1 MILYIL
7 LILSIILLL
16 VYFVYKVKFPFWSR
30 QPVFHHHNLWY
41 WYKPPGIIQPEKPE
55 MNKYYVP
62 SIHFK
67 EISKMTDVEK
77 NEFYQLIHNNFLP
90 YKNELY
96 DPSFND
102 IFDYFKGHNNKTF
115 ISLNYK
121 NNFKPMR
128 NELISTMT
136 TRPLYVNINDI
147 NFSIYYVDYL
157 CVEKEH
163 RKKGIAP
170 ITIYSHYLNQRYK
183 HDNIVFLFKREGE
196 TTAIVPL
203 MVYKLYAFDTLI
215 WDKEAEFD
223 EPYIYTLELNQLSS
237 KLFVSLLKDA
247 QEKFKCMITPFLGNV
262 IHLTNN
268 KQYLIYLL
276 IYDEQPVGF
285 YVFIDN
291 HTTYNGK
298 KSIEL
303 CASYCKIKKEI
314 FVLGFLN
321 CIKKINKVIPF
332 DIILIEDTSDNNFI
346 LNVLMNRYKT
356 IFESTISYYFYNY
369 ASIPYLSYEVLCIV

>member
-67 EISKMTDVEK
+67 EISKMTDIEK
-77 NEFYQLIHNNFLP
+77 NDFFQLIKNNFLP
-90 YKNELY
+90 NKKELY

-128 NELISTMT
+128 NELLSSMT
-136 TRPLYVNINDI
+136 TRPLYVNINNM

-183 HDNIVFLFKREGE
+183 HENIVFLFKREGD

-215 WDKEAEFD
+215 WDKTAEFD
-223 EPYIYTLELNQLSS
+223 EPYIYTLELNELSS
-237 KLFVSLLKDA
+237 KLFITLLKDA
-247 QEKFKCMITPFLGNV
+247 QEKFKCVITPFLGNV
-262 IHLTNN
+262 MHLKNN
-268 KQYLIYLL
+268 NQYLIYLL
-276 IYDEQPVGF
+276 INDEQPVGF

-291 HTTYNGK
+291 HTSYNGK

-346 LNVLMNRYKT
+346 LNVLMNRYRT

-369 ASIPYLSYEVLCIV
+369 ASIPFLSYEVLCIV